1 MAMAFA
7 PESEGRSR
15 TPAMV
20 HGEVVGDAQVPLPR
34 CRSRRR
40 YSRARCHKE
49 VDIQVIQ
56 SERRLGYT
64 QTLWAIARTW
74 APCKECTRRGD
85 RHHLPLAPTT

>member
-15 TPAMV
+15 TLAMV
-20 HGEVVGDAQVPLPR
+20 HGEVVGDAQVPPPQ

-49 VDIQVIQ
+49 ADIRVIQ
-56 SERRLGYT
+56 SERRLSYT
-64 QTLWAIARTW
+64 PTLSAIL
-74 APCKECTRRGD
+74 E
-85 RHHLPLAPTT
+85 RHEQEITLKCGAITFL